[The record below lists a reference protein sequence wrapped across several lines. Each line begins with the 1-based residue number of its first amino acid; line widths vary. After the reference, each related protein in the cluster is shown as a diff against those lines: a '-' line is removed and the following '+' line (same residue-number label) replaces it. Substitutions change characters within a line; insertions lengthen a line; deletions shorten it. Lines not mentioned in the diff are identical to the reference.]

1 MSIYQVPIAPPI
13 TPESIII
20 EGDNNEYDN
29 NNNNDNNDKN
39 GNIIG
44 VHSEIYNTGV
54 HNSNKASLNDKNS
67 NTPGVKSEIAGVNA
81 KISGVTW
88 VIYEALVYIPV
99 DKYINETLD
108 EDNEEISNGKEFHNG
123 KILSKDAY
131 NPNVYPK
138 STMTLQKRV

>member
-1 MSIYQVPIAPPI
+1 MKFLVVGPLSIYQVPIAPPI
-13 TPESIII
+13 SPESIII

-67 NTPGVKSEIAGVNA
+67 KTPGVKSDIAGVNA
-81 KISGVTW
+81 KISGVT
-88 VIYEALVYIPV
+88 
-99 DKYINETLD
+99 
-108 EDNEEISNGKEFHNG
+108 
-123 KILSKDAY
+123 
-131 NPNVYPK
+131 
-138 STMTLQKRV
+138 